1 MIIVIYS
8 LWLLCVVAQGQ
19 TFKPGKTTLIRYGG
33 WLPSSKEAYDS
44 FFSQLTDK
52 ISDHRA
58 KALPHVPAVAAFA
71 KAMNHSYGS
80 DPKMIDLWNQIFVQ
94 AAPQNEIKD
103 FDSLLRSLDIFLVQ
117 PPGFI
122 VPRDPDGNPI
132 GEPIGVPVYIILD
145 LLSNTAAAYDLFR
158 KPAFNVAMKNLLDSW
173 GAYLRTH
180 DSTKTLT
187 TVTGGWFSDYGLA
200 YLQAEQRGDFNS
212 TYICPKPEETHR
224 GFTSWDDFFTR
235 EFQPDARPIHSSSDP
250 AIDAGIIVSA
260 CESTV
265 LRLDH
270 NVQLHDQFWLKGQKY
285 SLYDML
291 DRNETATEL
300 FIGGTVY
307 QAFLSPAD
315 YHRWRS
321 PVSGTIVNA
330 VVVPG
335 TYYAVLPD
343 GGAEEGDP
351 DFKPGSPYGAIIR
364 SQSWLTQS
372 ATRAIIYIQADNPKI
387 GLVGF
392 IGVGMVEVSTCTLA
406 VRAGQRIEKGAELGS
421 FHFGGST
428 HALLFGPKT
437 NIIFNDHIVDPV
449 TGSLKINT
457 HIKVRSALAHA
468 S

>member
-1 MIIVIYS
+1 MCTLNAIRTS
-8 LWLLCVVAQGQ
+8 K
-19 TFKPGKTTLIRYGG
+19 FKPGKTTLIRYGG
-33 WLPSSKEAYDS
+33 WLPSSKEAHNS
-44 FFSQLTDK
+44 FFSQLTER

-58 KALPHVPAVAAFA
+58 KTLPHIPPVAAFA
-71 KAMNHSYGS
+71 KAMNVSSGS
-80 DPKMIDLWNQIFVQ
+80 DPKMIDLWDQIFVQ
-94 AAPQNEIKD
+94 AAPQNKIKD
-103 FDSLLRSLDIFLVQ
+103 FDWLLRSLDILLVQ
-117 PPGFI
+117 PLGFI

-145 LLSNTAAAYDLFR
+145 LLSNTAAAYDIFG
-158 KPAFNVAMKNLLDSW
+158 KHAFNVVMKSLLDSW
-173 GAYLRTH
+173 GTYLRTH

-187 TVTGGWFSDYGLA
+187 TFTGGWFSDYGLA

-212 TYICPKPEETHR
+212 TYICPKPEEMDR
-224 GFTSWDDFFTR
+224 GFTSWDHFFTR
-235 EFQPDARPIHSSSDP
+235 EFQPDARLVHLLSDSV
-250 AIDAGIIVSA
+250 IDVGIIVSA

-270 NVQLHDQFWLKGQKY
+270 NVQLHNQFWLKGQKY

-291 DRNETATEL
+291 DRNEIATEV

-351 DFKPGSPYGAIIR
+351 DFKPGSPYGGIIR

-392 IGVGMVEVSTCTLA
+392 IPVGMVEVSTCALA

-421 FHFGGST
+421 FHLEDRPT
-428 HALLFGPKT
+428 LF
-437 NIIFNDHIVDPV
+437 
-449 TGSLKINT
+449 SLVLTLTSLSMTISW
-457 HIKVRSALAHA
+457 IR
-468 S
+468 

>member
-1 MIIVIYS
+1 MLRV
-8 LWLLCVVAQGQ
+8 
-19 TFKPGKTTLIRYGG
+19 
-33 WLPSSKEAYDS
+33 
-44 FFSQLTDK
+44 
-52 ISDHRA
+52 
-58 KALPHVPAVAAFA
+58 
-71 KAMNHSYGS
+71 
-80 DPKMIDLWNQIFVQ
+80 DL
-94 AAPQNEIKD
+94 
-103 FDSLLRSLDIFLVQ
+103 
-117 PPGFI
+117 
-122 VPRDPDGNPI
+122 
-132 GEPIGVPVYIILD
+132 
-145 LLSNTAAAYDLFR
+145 
-158 KPAFNVAMKNLLDSW
+158 
-173 GAYLRTH
+173 
-180 DSTKTLT
+180 
-187 TVTGGWFSDYGLA
+187 
-200 YLQAEQRGDFNS
+200 
-212 TYICPKPEETHR
+212 
-224 GFTSWDDFFTR
+224 
-235 EFQPDARPIHSSSDP
+235 
-250 AIDAGIIVSA
+250 
-260 CESTV
+260 
-265 LRLDH
+265 

-291 DRNETATEL
+291 DRNETATEA

-392 IGVGMVEVSTCTLA
+392 IGVGMVQVSTCALA
-406 VRAGQRIEKGAELGS
+406 VRAGERIEKGAELGS

-428 HALLFGPKT
+428 HALLFGPNT
-437 NIIFNDHIVDPV
+437 NITFNDDIVDPV
-449 TGSLKINT
+449 TGALKVNT
-457 HIKVRSALAHA
+457 HIKVRSALAQA

>member
-1 MIIVIYS
+1 MTVVIYS

-19 TFKPGKTTLIRYGG
+19 TFKPGKTTLIRYG

-58 KALPHVPAVAAFA
+58 KALPHIPAVAAFA
-71 KAMNHSYGS
+71 KAMNVSSRS

-103 FDSLLRSLDIFLVQ
+103 FDSLLRSLDILLVQ

-145 LLSNTAAAYDLFR
+145 LLRNTAAAYDLFR
-158 KPAFNVAMKNLLDSW
+158 
-173 GAYLRTH
+173 
-180 DSTKTLT
+180 
-187 TVTGGWFSDYGLA
+187 DYGLS
-200 YLQAEQRGDFNS
+200 YLQAERGDFNS
-212 TYICPKPEETHR
+212 TYICPKPEEMDR
-224 GFTSWDDFFTR
+224 GFTSWDHFFTR
-235 EFQPDARPIHSSSDP
+235 EFQPDARPVHSSSDP
-250 AIDAGIIVSA
+250 AIDYA

-291 DRNETATEL
+291 DRNETATEA

-387 GLVGF
+387 GLVS
-392 IGVGMVEVSTCTLA
+392 MCALA

-428 HALLFGPKT
+428 HALLFGPNT
-437 NIIFNDHIVDPV
+437 NITFNDDIVDPV
-449 TGSLKINT
+449 TGVLQVNN
-457 HIKVRSALAHA
+457 HIKDRSALAQA